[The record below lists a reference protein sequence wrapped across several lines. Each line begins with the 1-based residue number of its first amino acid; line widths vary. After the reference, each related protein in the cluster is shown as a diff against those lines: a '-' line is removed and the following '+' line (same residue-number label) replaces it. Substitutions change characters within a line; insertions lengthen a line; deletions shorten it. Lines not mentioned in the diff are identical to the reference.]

1 MGGGSFFPFFCRIF
15 ALGFLGT
22 KIRHEK
28 QEMNMKKI
36 ARSLVVCA
44 LACMTLAST
53 YAQGTTSA
61 SKPLVLVL
69 SLEQA
74 LEIALNENPTVQI
87 ADQAVEIKQYAKK
100 GAYASLWPEISAS
113 ATWQRYVKKQRMHF
127 QGQTF
132 EVGTTNTYS
141 AGLQAVMPLVN
152 VQLWKSLQL
161 SAADVELAVEQA
173 RASRIDMVEQVSK
186 AFYQVLLAKDSYAVY
201 QRVYNNAVENH
212 KIVEKKYAV
221 GAVSEY
227 DFIRSQVSVSNAE
240 PNLLNAENAIVVGL
254 WQLKALLGMD
264 LQLDIDCAGALA
276 DFEQVM
282 MAGFAAEGD
291 LSSNTTLKQ
300 IDLQEEMLTKQLEL
314 QRAANLPSLA
324 LSGNFSYTAMD
335 ETMKFSN
342 YRWNPYSA
350 VVVSLDVPIFAGG
363 KRRANINQAK
373 ANINSLQLQREQ
385 AERQLRTA
393 LMQYESNMR
402 TNVKEYYASSQ
413 NIAQA
418 KRGYDIAVKRYE
430 VGGGTLV
437 DVDNSQL
444 AYTQAELS
452 RSTAIF
458 NYLLNRTSIEK
469 IVGAENFAHY
479 GDKGDN

>member
-1 MGGGSFFPFFCRIF
+1 MR
-15 ALGFLGT
+15 
-22 KIRHEK
+22 KIT
-28 QEMNMKKI
+28 
-36 ARSLVVCA
+36 RSLVMCA
-44 LACMTLAST
+44 VACMTIVSAV
-53 YAQGTTSA
+53 AQEAAQTA
-61 SKPLVLVL
+61 QPLMLT
-69 SLEQA
+69 LEQA
-74 LEIALNENPTVQI
+74 LEIALNENPTVKI
-87 ADQAVEIKQYAKK
+87 ADQTVEVKKFAKK
-100 GAYASLWPEISAS
+100 GTFASLWPEISAS
-113 ATWQRYVKKQRMHF
+113 ATWQRYVKKQRFHIM
-127 QGQTF
+127 GQTM
-132 EVGTTNTYS
+132 EVGTTNNYS
-141 AGLQAVMPLVN
+141 AGIQAVMPLVN

-161 SAADVELAVEQA
+161 SAQDVELAVEQA

-186 AFYQVLLAKDSYAVY
+186 AFYQVLLAKDSHTVY
-201 QRVYNNAVENH
+201 KRVYDNAVENH

-221 GAVSEY
+221 GSVSEY
-227 DFIRSQVSVSNAE
+227 DFIRSQVSISNAE

-264 LQLDIDCAGALA
+264 LQLDIDCAGSLA

-282 MAGFAAEGD
+282 LSGYSAEGD
-291 LSSNTTLKQ
+291 LTNNTTLKQ
-300 IDLQEEMLTKQLEL
+300 LDIQEGMLNKQIEM

-324 LSGNFSYTAMD
+324 LSANYNYTAMD
-335 ETMKFSN
+335 ETMKFSK
-342 YRWNPYSA
+342 YKWNPYS
-350 VVVSLDVPIFAGG
+350 VMVLSLDVPIFAGG
-363 KRRANINQAK
+363 KRRANVAQAK
-373 ANINSLQLQREQ
+373 LNLSNLELQRAN

-402 TNVKEYYASSQ
+402 TNVKEFYASSQ
-413 NIAQA
+413 NITQA

-458 NYLLNRTSIEK
+458 NYLINRTSIEK
-469 IVGAENFAHY
+469 IVGAQNFAEY

>member
-1 MGGGSFFPFFCRIF
+1 MR
-15 ALGFLGT
+15 
-22 KIRHEK
+22 KIT
-28 QEMNMKKI
+28 
-36 ARSLVVCA
+36 RSLVVCA
-44 LACMTLAST
+44 VACMAVVSAI
-53 YAQGTTSA
+53 AQEAAQSA
-61 SKPLVLVL
+61 QPLMLT
-69 SLEQA
+69 LEQA
-74 LEIALNENPTVQI
+74 LEIALNENPTVKI
-87 ADQAVEIKQYAKK
+87 ADQTVEVKKFAKK
-100 GAYASLWPEISAS
+100 GAFASLWPEISAS
-113 ATWQRYVKKQRMHF
+113 ATWQRYVKKQRFHIM
-127 QGQTF
+127 GQTM
-132 EVGTTNTYS
+132 EVGTTNNYS

-161 SAADVELAVEQA
+161 SAQDVELAVEQA

-186 AFYQVLLAKDSYAVY
+186 AFYQVLLAKDSHAVY
-201 QRVYNNAVENH
+201 KRVYDNAVENH
-212 KIVEKKYAV
+212 KIVEKKYVV
-221 GAVSEY
+221 GSVSEY
-227 DFIRSQVSVSNAE
+227 DFIRSQVSISNAE

-264 LQLDIDCAGALA
+264 LQLDIDCAGSLA

-282 MAGFAAEGD
+282 LSGYSAEGD
-291 LSSNTTLKQ
+291 LTNNTTLKQ
-300 IDLQEEMLTKQLEL
+300 IDIQEEMLGKQLEM

-324 LSGNFSYTAMD
+324 LTANYNYTAMD

-342 YRWNPYSA
+342 YKWNPYS
-350 VVVSLDVPIFAGG
+350 VMVVSLDVPIFAGG
-363 KRRANINQAK
+363 KRRANIAQAK
-373 ANINSLQLQREQ
+373 LNLNNLELQRTN

-402 TNVKEYYASSQ
+402 TNVKEFYASSQ

-458 NYLLNRTSIEK
+458 NYLVNRTSIEK
-469 IVGAENFAHY
+469 IVGAQNFAAY